1 VTRGEV
7 TCAWRAGR
15 HQHKNRWKP
24 GRIIFL
30 DRGYQLDDVLFDD
43 VGFNVSWEHIAI
55 EFDES
60 KRDKWM
66 RGEGMPAT
74 ALTPHVIADDMRV
87 AALVK
92 CMHEEIL
99 SGSSSGKLYGES
111 LSLALM
117 SYVSERYASSHPPV
131 RSMQSGLST
140 PKLRRLWPAAGLMDT
155 GLS

>member
-1 VTRGEV
+1 
-7 TCAWRAGR
+7 
-15 HQHKNRWKP
+15 
-24 GRIIFL
+24 
-30 DRGYQLDDVLFDD
+30 
-43 VGFNVSWEHIAI
+43 
-55 EFDES
+55 
-60 KRDKWM
+60 
-66 RGEGMPAT
+66 MPAT
-74 ALTPHVIADDMRV
+74 ALTPHVVADDMRV

-155 GLS
+155 PG